1 MTFLPIAVREMQ
13 VSARRPMT
21 YYWRCLC
28 ALNAGCVTL
37 ACLLAGFAGALSAA
51 SAGELTFRILS
62 LAGYGIAAVAAA
74 LMTADCIS
82 QERREGTLGLLFLT
96 DLRGYDIIVGKLA
109 RLGAPI
115 YCLAAA
121 FPALGFTLL
130 LGGVSLG
137 DFAGVA
143 LALLNTLFFYAAFGL
158 LVSARSWNGGSASS
172 SAMLGVLAGS
182 APMVAALAGLD
193 LPGAGLAMLFLTPA
207 GAFLSALEPASSA
220 VSRPDFLPS
229 LAASHALG
237 WLFIAAAGRVVMRP
251 LSGGEDPRQPAS
263 ARRPRAREADPVAA
277 FYSRSAP
284 RQSWRLVLL
293 LAGLAAMIALTS
305 ACISSTQWFDIPT
318 FLGIMVGLHLIL
330 KYCAANSA
338 CRALPSRRKSGEL
351 EILLTTPL
359 DGDAILSGSITAIKR
374 QLLRPFLFV
383 LAMDGLL
390 LVLGWCKLGPWE
402 GFLWA
407 GAVCL
412 EVLWFIG
419 NLYTLTWLGLFMGLK
434 SSSHAK
440 ALGSTLFDILLLPWS
455 ALALAAALVGVSTMG
470 RNIIPD
476 MTLVTV
482 AEFFVAQVVCNL
494 LFAGWAVSEL
504 RDHFRLLAAHHLP
517 PSQPLAWPWKSIFK
531 QWRWRVG

>member
-1 MTFLPIAVREMQ
+1 MTFLPIAVRELQ

-28 ALNAGCVTL
+28 ALNAACVTL
-37 ACLLAGFAGALSAA
+37 ACLVAGFAGTLTAA

-62 LAGYGIAAVAAA
+62 VAGYGVAAVAAA
-74 LMTADCIS
+74 LMTADCVS

-109 RLGAPI
+109 RLSAPI

-130 LGGVSLG
+130 LGGVSLV
-137 DFAGVA
+137 DFAGIA
-143 LALLNTLFFYAAFGL
+143 LALLNTLFFYAALGL
-158 LVSARSWNGGSASS
+158 LVSARSWNGGSAMSA
-172 SAMLGVLAGS
+172 AMLGVLAGS
-182 APMVAALAGLD
+182 APMVAALAGLY
-193 LPGAGLAMLFLTPA
+193 LPGAGLAFLFLTPA

-220 VSRPDFLPS
+220 VSRPDFFWS

-237 WLFIAAAGRVVMRP
+237 WLFIAAASRIVVHSFPDGEDQRPPAARP
-251 LSGGEDPRQPAS
+251 L
-263 ARRPRAREADPVAA
+263 PRAGAPDPAA
-277 FYSRSAP
+277 ALYSRNAP

-305 ACISSTQWFDIPT
+305 ACISSSQWFDIPT

-338 CRALPSRRKSGEL
+338 CRALPSRRQSGEL

-359 DGDAILSGSITAIKR
+359 DGDAIIGGSITAIKR

-390 LVLGWCKLGPWE
+390 LICGWCKLGPWE

-407 GAVCL
+407 AAVFF
-412 EVLWFIG
+412 EVAWFIG
-419 NLYTLTWLGLFMGLK
+419 NLYSLTWLGLLMGLK

-455 ALALAAALVGVSTMG
+455 ALALAAAFVGVSTMG
-470 RNIIPD
+470 RSLIPD
-476 MTLVTV
+476 MTFVIV
-482 AEFFVAQVVCNL
+482 AEFVVALVVCNL
-494 LFAGWAVSEL
+494 VFAGWAVSEL

-517 PSQPLAWPWKSIFK
+517 PSQPLAWPWKSILK
-531 QWRWRVG
+531 QWRSRAG